1 MLALHKQKILH
12 TLTMQA
18 KDTQKLSPQF
28 CQETTKKN
36 KKKSVDLCRS
46 RQETDRRA
54 LRIQKAQPPMRP
66 LSVDEALKTLG

>member
-28 CQETTKKN
+28 CQETTKK
-36 KKKSVDLCRS
+36 KKKNLWIYAGLGKKRTGELYGS
-46 RQETDRRA
+46 RKHNPQ
-54 LRIQKAQPPMRP
+54 
-66 LSVDEALKTLG
+66 